1 MYIHFVQRIENG
13 ENNSFSL
20 SRPSKWKLFLWKC
33 CDSFQTRCVGRL
45 VKCRAR
51 FISRVREKAP
61 RQFFHKKF
69 SPLSL
74 SSGIEVNSRVFER
87 RFFLSGKFLIRIISR
102 RCYLECRLLS
112 TQPLKVASER
122 ASLRTWEKFIYLF
135 KLIIHLL
142 NLFEEESKDKNI
154 VKIEKQKFGIR
165 GNFYFYIKKKK
176 ERII

>member
-1 MYIHFVQRIENG
+1 MYIHFVQRIGNG

-20 SRPSKWKLFLWKC
+20 SGPSKWKLFLWKC

-74 SSGIEVNSRVFER
+74 SPGIEDVNSRVFEEFSR
-87 RFFLSGKFLIRIISR
+87 GDFFCQESFNKNYIKKVLPRVS
-102 RCYLECRLLS
+102 S
-112 TQPLKVASER
+112 TFYAASE
-122 ASLRTWEKFIYLF
+122 SCERTNVTLNVGEIYLF
-135 KLIIHLL
+135 
-142 NLFEEESKDKNI
+142 
-154 VKIEKQKFGIR
+154 V
-165 GNFYFYIKKKK
+165 
-176 ERII
+176 